1 MSTISSSSLISAQ
14 NLAQAVRQMSLLSAS
29 SSLNNNTSI
38 FSNLG
43 YGYNTSGL
51 SSCGNNNLY
60 QYYQQQSV
68 SNFISKL
75 INYIMMQAFMNYIVQ
90 AFSKLFGQ
98 QGTQTTSGTQTTCDT
113 QAATADSGKI
123 RDSVQD
129 IINLNKSDE
138 ELRNQKGVS
147 YVIACG
153 SGCGRCKAFEPVA
166 KAVNENLGTEATFF
180 SMNPEKAG
188 SLYYSLKKEA
198 GAKNQS
204 YGYPIIIKCV
214 DGKATEFYSYAD
226 VKNIYTNKDKM
237 TDWFSSK
244 IS

>member
-1 MSTISSSSLISAQ
+1 MSAISASPLLSAQ
-14 NLAQAVRQMSLLSAS
+14 NLALAVRQMASISANNSLDNS
-29 SSLNNNTSI
+29 TSI

-51 SSCGNNNLY
+51 SSYGNNGLY

-68 SNFISKL
+68 SSFISKL
-75 INYIMMQAFMNYIVQ
+75 INFIMMQAFMNYIIQ
-90 AFSKLFGQ
+90 SFSKLFGQ
-98 QGTQTTSGTQTTCDT
+98 QGTQTTSNTRTTCETQT
-113 QAATADSGKI
+113 ATTESDKI

-153 SGCGRCKAFEPVA
+153 EKCGRCKNFEPVA
-166 KAVNENLGTEATFF
+166 EAVNEALGTKATFF
-180 SMNPEKAG
+180 SMNPDKAE
-188 SLYYSLKKEA
+188 SLYYNLRKES

-214 DGKATEFYSYAD
+214 DGKATEFYSYSD
-226 VKNIYTNKDKM
+226 IKNIYTNTEKM

-244 IS
+244 MS